1 MPHYALIGATGLIGS
16 HVLSELLL
24 QPDATVTLL
33 LRKPLHLNNPRVQEI
48 VVDFTNEQGLTEALA
63 GFEAVF
69 VSVGTTQKK
78 VKGDLSAYRKIDHGI
93 PVAVANACVA
103 NAIPKL
109 LVVSSVGANSR
120 SNNFYLRIKG
130 EVEDAIANLPI
141 PYIGIFQPSL
151 LLGDRTE
158 FRFGEKISQL
168 IMPWIGFLFPA
179 RYKPISA
186 STVARAMVQAATT
199 SEKGVKRYTYSDMKQ
214 PR

>member
-16 HVLSELLL
+16 HILAELLQ
-24 QPDATVTLL
+24 QPDATVTIL
-33 LRKPLHLNNPRVQEI
+33 LRKPLNLNNPRVQEV
-48 VVDFTNEQGLTEALA
+48 VVDFTNEKVLTEALA
-63 GFEAVF
+63 GCEAVF
-69 VSVGTTQKK
+69 VSIGTTQKK
-78 VKGDLSAYRKIDHGI
+78 VRGDLSAYRKIDYDI
-93 PVAVANACVA
+93 PVAAANACVA

-130 EVEDAIANLPI
+130 EVEDAIANRPI
-141 PYIGIFQPSL
+141 PYIRIFQPSL
-151 LLGDRTE
+151 LLGNRTE
-158 FRFGEKISQL
+158 FRLGEKISQI

-179 RYKPISA
+179 RYKPIA
-186 STVARAMVQAATT
+186 ATTVALAMVQAATT